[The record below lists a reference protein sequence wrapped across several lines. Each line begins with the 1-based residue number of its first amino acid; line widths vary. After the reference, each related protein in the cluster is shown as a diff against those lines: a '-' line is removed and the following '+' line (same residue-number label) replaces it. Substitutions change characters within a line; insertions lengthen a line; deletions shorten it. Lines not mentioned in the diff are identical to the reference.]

1 MAIWTVSTYYKKSC
15 QEVEHWVRKNGPGRL
30 TTTNGFRFGEWT
42 VETTDDNPPE
52 FEFTEVP
59 NGDGRRDSLDMCN
72 LEGNNIESSELMEMF
87 DGGCWFDTEF
97 EDVTEEERAE
107 LEDFIE
113 ENSVYDLEDR
123 EDDPWYPDETEWWIW
138 GPIEIK
144 NEAGDRVRIIC
155 ADEDGNVV
163 DFKDQE

>member
-15 QEVEHWVRKNGPGRL
+15 QEVEHWVRKNGSGRM

-72 LEGNNIESSELMEMF
+72 LEGANIESSELVEMF

-113 ENSVYDLEDR
+113 EKTNATKSAGYEYEIWIYDDKGNK
-123 EDDPWYPDETEWWIW
+123 T
-138 GPIEIK
+138 IK
-144 NEAGDRVRIIC
+144 
-155 ADEDGNVV
+155 
-163 DFKDQE
+163 